1 MQTSLSHVR
10 RCVGLG
16 IVLAVAAA
24 SAALGTREHA
34 LAAAQ
39 PEPRW
44 WKGNTHTHTLWSDGD
59 GAPELV
65 VDWYRARGYA
75 FLALTDHNQLQAE
88 ERWFPVKPSSR
99 LDEARV
105 ASLRERFGAERI
117 EVSERGL
124 RLATLDALRGQF
136 EAAGEFLL
144 VQGEEVTAHY
154 SRPAST
160 TAPKR
165 DYPVHVNALNIDA
178 LVPPR
183 GAESPVELMNA
194 ALAAVRAE
202 GVRAG
207 RPVVAHVNHPNFGWG
222 LDWEDL
228 AAVEGLGFFEVYNG
242 HRGVKQGGDAQ
253 RPGTDRMWD
262 LALARRVASGGEL
275 LYAVAT
281 DDAHDYHGG
290 ATARPGRG
298 WIQVR
303 ARTLNANALMEAMLA
318 GDFYATSGVTLRDV
332 AVREGVY
339 VVDVVDEGCTVEFIG
354 LRKGS
359 EPGLVL
365 HSTTD
370 NPALYPFVGD
380 ELYVRA
386 RVTSPRIHP
395 DPNTEG
401 EPERAWTQ
409 PLRVARR

>member
-1 MQTSLSHVR
+1 MQTARFRVR

-16 IVLAVAAA
+16 VVFAVAAA
-24 SAALGTREHA
+24 SAALGTRGPA
-34 LAAAQ
+34 LASAQ

-75 FLALTDHNQLQAE
+75 FLALTDHNQIQTE

-99 LDEARV
+99 LDDARI

-117 EVSERGL
+117 DVGERGL
-124 RLATLDALRGQF
+124 RLAMLDTLRGHF
-136 EAAGEFLL
+136 EAPAEFLL
-144 VQGEEVTAHY
+144 VQGEEVTASY
-154 SRPAST
+154 SRPASP

-165 DYPVHVNALNIDA
+165 NYPVHINALNIDA

-183 GAESPVELMNA
+183 GADSPAQLMNA
-194 ALAAVRAE
+194 ALAAIRAE
-202 GVRAG
+202 GARAG
-207 RPVVAHVNHPNFGWG
+207 RPIVAHVNHPNFGWG

-228 AAVEGLGFFEVYNG
+228 AAIEGLGFFEVYNG
-242 HRGVKQGGDAQ
+242 HRGVKQGGDAT

-262 LALARRVASGGEL
+262 LALARRLANGGEL
-275 LYAVAT
+275 LYGVAT
-281 DDAHDYHGG
+281 DDAHDYYGG

-303 ARTLNANALMEAMLA
+303 ARTLEANVLMEAMLA

-332 AVREGVY
+332 AVRDGVY
-339 VVDVVDEGCTVEFIG
+339 VVDVEDEGCTVEFLG
-354 LRKGS
+354 MRKGS

-365 HSTTD
+365 HSTTT
-370 NPALYPFVGD
+370 NPAQYTLGGD

-386 RVTSPRIHP
+386 RVTSPRAHP

-409 PLRVARR
+409 PVRVAGR